1 VKDWSIEFYEDE
13 AGKRPVKSWMDSL
26 SDIKREAAIAAI
38 QIILKRQGV
47 ELSNTK
53 WMKPLGGSL
62 FEFRIRHTGPQISR
76 MYGLSGYEG
85 RNLKLGL
92 VLRIF
97 LAFEGERVI
106 ILLGAYDK
114 GRKDSARNQQKQIE
128 ISRKRLTERK
138 ERS

>member
-1 VKDWSIEFYEDE
+1 
-13 AGKRPVKSWMDSL
+13 MDSL
-26 SDIKREAAIAAI
+26 SDIKREATIAAI

-53 WMKPLGGSL
+53 WIKPLGGGL

-92 VLRIF
+92 VLRVF
-97 LAFEGERVI
+97 LAFERNQMI

-128 ISRKRLTERK
+128 ISRKRLNEWKR
-138 ERS
+138 RS

>member
-1 VKDWSIEFYEDE
+1 MKDWSIEFYEDE